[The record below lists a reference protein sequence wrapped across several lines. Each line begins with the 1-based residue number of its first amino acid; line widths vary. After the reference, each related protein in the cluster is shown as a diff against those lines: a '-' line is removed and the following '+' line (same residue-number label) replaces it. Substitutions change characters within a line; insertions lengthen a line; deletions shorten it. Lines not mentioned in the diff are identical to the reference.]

1 MDCKNNF
8 RIAYQN
14 RYTWKNKFL
23 GYKGRIEFTDETQ
36 SLSGEFSI
44 DSNFKCEVNGI
55 EDATVNKLIS
65 TQLWEVCIHRM
76 HKSFDEVHGN
86 NTFTVISSDSSE
98 IEILVGGK
106 HNGDKYK
113 INNHNVSMVYRK
125 IHGNIVN
132 INTKSIKDTGLG
144 YLAKIYT
151 SQYIDP
157 IKNNN
162 NAPISTFE
170 DDFIFLDTLKIWALS
185 KRTISIKDA
194 DRENQYSFSFLN
206 LINLD

>member
-1 MDCKNNF
+1 
-8 RIAYQN
+8 
-14 RYTWKNKFL
+14 
-23 GYKGRIEFTDETQ
+23 
-36 SLSGEFSI
+36 
-44 DSNFKCEVNGI
+44 
-55 EDATVNKLIS
+55 
-65 TQLWEVCIHRM
+65 
-76 HKSFDEVHGN
+76 
-86 NTFTVISSDSSE
+86 
-98 IEILVGGK
+98 
-106 HNGDKYK
+106 YK